1 MIPNIYSLLAESKL
15 AEALE
20 LMKAKIESL
29 RDATLTEVFYTLQQ
43 NYKAYLRVQITGET
57 QSDERALTGFIQDA
71 YCINDSANRRIR
83 ILKAPNDQYV
93 KAIDNAETGIF
104 DRIWTSDLWNDD
116 EYRHICD
123 VAELDKEQYPLIVSA
138 VTLAL
143 YEMFDLK
150 KLTFLFNAYNDEEL
164 EVNQRALV
172 GIILILR
179 RYDSRMHQYP
189 QVTERFSMLADNVQF
204 VRQFFSAHIALQ
216 YSKMTDSVTNKMRND
231 IMPAILASTRFR
243 QNEMG
248 IQELDDALTG
258 NGENPE
264 WIRNNKA
271 DLKAEKKIHQMAQLQ
286 MEGAD
291 IYMATFRQL
300 KHFPFFQKMQNWF
313 LPFSAENPDVQSVT
327 KESLVSKLLKVTP
340 FCSSDKYSFVFMF
353 GQMGGIGSEVIK
365 GQLAQQLPDDMKL
378 DDLIA
383 DEENDRNAVIK
394 GEKSDDVARK
404 YVQDL
409 YRFFTIYPYHQQF
422 TNPFESKLSNFSP
435 LHRQAFKSILQQRE
449 HILNLAEFFMR
460 KALYEDALDM
470 FLFLDP
476 KEREEDAE
484 LWQKIG
490 FCYQKSNDL
499 TNAYKCLHIADQL
512 TPDSHWT
519 TLHLSQITFDDKQ
532 YREAIQ
538 YLDRLIESN
547 PDDLKFVSKK
557 AECFFALEEYDKSIP
572 LLYKVTYLDEENLL
586 GHQMLAWGLLMTK
599 SFDKAEKEY
608 LKCVEKG
615 DATAE
620 LGLGHI
626 LLAKNDMREAYAQ
639 YKNAQ
644 QHYLSAATNE
654 HEGKSRFSKDFWN
667 YAPYLSRIGV
677 NESSIRTM
685 FEAVMVMD

>member
-29 RDATLTEVFYTLQQ
+29 RDATLAEAFHTLQQ
-43 NYKAYLRVQITGET
+43 NYKAYLRVQITGEI
-57 QSDERALTGFIQDA
+57 QSDKKALVGFIQEA
-71 YCINDSANRRIR
+71 YSINDSANRRIR

-93 KAIDNAETGIF
+93 KAVNNADTDIF
-104 DRIWTSDLWNDD
+104 DRVWASGLWIDS
-116 EYRHICD
+116 EHRHICE
-123 VAELDKEQYPLIVSA
+123 VVELDKRQYPLVVSA

-143 YEMFDLK
+143 YEMFDIR
-150 KLTFLFNAYNDEEL
+150 KLTFLFSAYNNEDL
-164 EVNQRALV
+164 EVSQRALV

-189 QVTERFSMLADNVQF
+189 QVTERLSILADNAQF

-216 YSKMTDSVTNKMRND
+216 YSKMTDSVTDKMRND
-231 IMPAILASTRFR
+231 IMPAILASTHFK
-243 QNEMG
+243 QTEMG

-264 WIRNNKA
+264 WIRNSKA
-271 DLKAEKKIHQMAQLQ
+271 DKKAEKKIRQMAQLQ

-300 KHFPFFQKMQNWF
+300 KNFPFFQKMQNWL
-313 LPFSAENPDVQSVT
+313 LPFSAEHPEIQSAT
-327 KESLVSKLLKVTP
+327 KDSLVCKLLKVTP
-340 FCSSDKYSFVFMF
+340 FCSSDKYSFALMF
-353 GQMGGIGSEVIK
+353 GQMGGMGSDVIK

-383 DEENDRNAVIK
+383 DEENDRNAIIK

-422 TNPFESKLSNFSP
+422 TNPFESNLSNFSP
-435 LHRQAFKSILQQRE
+435 LHRQAFGSILQQRE

-476 KEREEDAE
+476 KEREEDAD

-490 FCYQKSNDL
+490 FCYQKTSDF
-499 TNAYKCLHIADQL
+499 TNAFRCLHIADQL
-512 TPDSHWT
+512 NPDSHWT
-519 TLHLSQITFDDKQ
+519 TLHLSQITFDDKK
-532 YREAIQ
+532 YSEAIL
-538 YLDRLIESN
+538 YLDRLIASN

-557 AECFFALEEYDKSIP
+557 AECFFALEEYGKSIP

-608 LKCVEKG
+608 LKCADKG
-615 DATAE
+615 DLNAE
-620 LGLGHI
+620 LGIGHI
-626 LLAKNDMREAYAQ
+626 LLAKNELREAYSQ
-639 YKNAQ
+639 YKAAQ
-644 QHYLSAATNE
+644 QHYISSAVSENE
-654 HEGKSRFSKDFWN
+654 GRMKFSKDFWN
-667 YAPYLSRIGV
+667 YAPYLCRIGV
-677 NESSIRTM
+677 SESAVRTM